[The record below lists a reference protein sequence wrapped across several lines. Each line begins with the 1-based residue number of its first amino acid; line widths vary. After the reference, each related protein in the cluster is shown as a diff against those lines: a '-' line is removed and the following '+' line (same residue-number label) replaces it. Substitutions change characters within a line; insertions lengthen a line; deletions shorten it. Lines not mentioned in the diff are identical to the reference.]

1 MASIKVR
8 KGLLWDNIWLKS
20 LSEIKIPENITTA
33 LLTAI
38 PNDILPDPGKEM
50 RTRPVK
56 VNAFTTSPSVSS
68 MRGNKSPYQNELTG
82 YRAKTV
88 PSFKWQS
95 SSFHGSKKRI
105 KNELPNY
112 KFFTVSDVETE
123 YQGTEAVYDKPAD
136 LNNFKRRVWI

>member
-1 MASIKVR
+1 MDQLVGINFNDKTVSMPRQNLIAEGIENCLILRKMAYIKVR
-8 KGLLWDNIWLKS
+8 KGLLWENIWLKS

-82 YRAKTV
+82 YQAKTV
-88 PSFKWQS
+88 PSFK
-95 SSFHGSKKRI
+95 
-105 KNELPNY
+105 
-112 KFFTVSDVETE
+112 
-123 YQGTEAVYDKPAD
+123 
-136 LNNFKRRVWI
+136 

>member
-1 MASIKVR
+1 MAYIKVR

-33 LLTAI
+33 LLIAI
-38 PNDILPDPGKEM
+38 PNDILPDPEKEM
-50 RTRPVK
+50 RTRPV
-56 VNAFTTSPSVSS
+56 NAFTTSPLFSS
-68 MRGNKSPYQNELTG
+68 MRGNIEPYQNELTG

-95 SSFHGSKKRI
+95 SSFHGSRKRI

-123 YQGTEAVYDKPAD
+123 YQGTEAIYDKPAD
-136 LNNFKRRVWI
+136 LNNFKRRVSI

>member
-1 MASIKVR
+1 MAYIKVR

-33 LLTAI
+33 LLIAI
-38 PNDILPDPGKEM
+38 PNDILPDPKKEM
-50 RTRPVK
+50 RTRPV
-56 VNAFTTSPSVSS
+56 NAFTTSPLFSS
-68 MRGNKSPYQNELTG
+68 MRGNIEPYQNELTG

-95 SSFHGSKKRI
+95 SSFHESRKRI

-123 YQGTEAVYDKPAD
+123 YQSTEAIYDKPAD

>member
-1 MASIKVR
+1 MAYIKVR
-8 KGLLWDNIWLKS
+8 KGLLWENIWLKS

-68 MRGNKSPYQNELTG
+68 MWGNKSPYQNELTG

-88 PSFKWQS
+88 PCFKWQS

-123 YQGTEAVYDKPAD
+123 YQGTEAIYYEPAD

>member
-33 LLTAI
+33 LLIAI
-38 PNDILPDPGKEM
+38 PNDILPDPEKEM
-50 RTRPVK
+50 RTRPV
-56 VNAFTTSPSVSS
+56 NAFTTSPLFSS
-68 MRGNKSPYQNELTG
+68 MRGNIEPYQNELTG

-95 SSFHGSKKRI
+95 SSFHGSRKRI

-123 YQGTEAVYDKPAD
+123 YQGTEAIYDKPAD

>member
-1 MASIKVR
+1 MAYIKVR
-8 KGLLWDNIWLKS
+8 KGLLWENIWLKS

-88 PSFKWQS
+88 PSFKCQS

-123 YQGTEAVYDKPAD
+123 YQGTEAIDDEPAD